1 MDKSESFAQ
10 NVWDKLSK
18 CDVTDHVKQLPKTQK
33 RPGIDYLPWHSAWLL
48 LKREF
53 PASTYKHKPDVHH
66 LSESVE
72 VEVKVIIKS
81 EHDSTEKITTSARL
95 AVMSS
100 RFAAIVSP
108 DAREINDAR
117 QRCLVKALAFAG
129 LGLQLWSD
137 SIIPVGKLDEPIN
150 AKQVTKIKLLL
161 KESGVETAP
170 FLEWLDSESIETIHR
185 EKYSRAIKQ
194 LEKKK

>member
-1 MDKSESFAQ
+1 MSESFAQ
-10 NVWDKLSK
+10 NVWDALSK
-18 CDVTDHVKQLPKTQK
+18 CDVTDHVKQLPKTAK
-33 RPGIDYLPWHSAWLL
+33 RPAVDYLPWHSAWLL

-53 PASTYKHKPDVHH
+53 PASTYKHKKDIFH
-66 LSESVE
+66 LADSVE
-72 VEVKVIIKS
+72 VEVNVLIRAV
-81 EHDSTEKITTSARL
+81 HDGDEEIQTSARL
-95 AVMSS
+95 AVMDG
-100 RFAAIVSP
+100 RFNAILSP
-108 DAREINDAR
+108 DARQINDAR

-137 SIIPVGKLDEPIN
+137 SIIPVGKLADPIN

-170 FLEWLDSESIETIHR
+170 FLEWLSAESVETIAK

-194 LEKKK
+194 LEKNK